1 MKKIILVQFLRIA
14 LVFGALVGLVLW
26 QNHFIMSGIN
36 SNPYLNALII
46 SVFGFGAFLAIK
58 SLFGLRNDVK
68 AFAALKDIYDE
79 IQRERHDPHVDQR
92 QRRLSLCLTPGVV
105 YRSPD
110 LLGHVFDLTL
120 DELLRTRHMR
130 ISIATMQHLLNAI
143 DTRMAHQRSL
153 MGYLTGLSVFLGLI
167 GTFIGLME
175 MVGSV
180 GGIIGGLA
188 SGDSASADSIK
199 RLIHDLEAPL
209 VGMATGFSC
218 SLFGLFGSLMLGL
231 FGRFVSTAA
240 HGVKEEFESW
250 LAGIAQIETR
260 QNEGAGA
267 SDASAL
273 PHVAAMSGDLAVAI
287 AQAGDAISQVSTTLR
302 RVSERQD
309 FQADLLERTCRLL
322 TQAAETD
329 RASLQALQRTEAI
342 GQELAALREEVSRQT
357 AGLRIAVN
365 NGFEQVAR
373 LAHEQRLENQDAFA
387 TMAGLQEHGAAI
399 LRQVQADASA
409 RALEPMMADQ
419 IAGSVAAGVGDLAS
433 ALDGVVRE
441 VGREL
446 ARLSDEQRATTI
458 AMSRSSSP
466 EITSELR
473 VLGQSLQDGLTDGLT
488 EVSRAMEQAFSSF
501 AAIARQ
507 HANETRERFAPP
519 AERSA

>member
-1 MKKIILVQFLRIA
+1 MKKIILVQFLRMA
-14 LVFGALVGLVLW
+14 LVFAALVALVVW
-26 QNHFIMSGIN
+26 QSHFIMSGIN
-36 SNPYLNALII
+36 SNPYLNTVII
-46 SVFGFGAFLAIK
+46 GVFGFGSMLALK

-79 IQRERHDPHVDQR
+79 IQRERHDPHIDQR
-92 QRRLSLCLTPGVV
+92 QRRLSLCLTPGIV

-130 ISIATMQHLLNAI
+130 ISIATMQHLLQAI

-188 SGDSASADSIK
+188 NGDSASADTIK

-218 SLFGLFGSLMLGL
+218 SLFGLFGSLMLGI
-231 FGRFVSTAA
+231 FGRFVSAGA

-260 QNEGAGA
+260 QSENLGGSEW
-267 SDASAL
+267 SAL
-273 PHVAAMSGDLAVAI
+273 PQVAAMSGDLANAI
-287 AQAGDAISQVSTTLR
+287 TQAGASISQVSLTLR

-309 FQADLLERTCRLL
+309 FQAELLERTCRLL
-322 TQAAETD
+322 TQAAEND
-329 RASLQALQRTEAI
+329 RVSLQALQRTEAV
-342 GQELAALREEVSRQT
+342 GQQVAALREDVARQT
-357 AGLRIAVN
+357 AGLRQAAMS
-365 NGFEQVAR
+365 GFEQIAR
-373 LAHEQRLENQDAFA
+373 LAHEQRLESQDAFA
-387 TMAGLQEHGAAI
+387 TMAGMQEHSTAI
-399 LRQVQADASA
+399 LRQVQADTSA
-409 RALEPMMADQ
+409 RALEPLLADQ

-433 ALDGVVRE
+433 ALDGVVRD

-458 AMSRSSSP
+458 AMSVNSAP
-466 EITSELR
+466 AVASELR

-488 EVSRAMEQAFSSF
+488 EVSRALEHAFASF
-501 AAIARQ
+501 AVIARQ
-507 HANETRERFAPP
+507 QSNEPRERAAPRT
-519 AERSA
+519 ERSA